1 MLEAAGLLVDAVVVD
16 EVEVEEAERSEVEEA
31 ELVEAGVLS
40 GRDEVKVDARM
51 RSSQEVLLLVVEVLS
66 LVPLKATTILR
77 LVGTVANWATEQG
90 TALVVVVLVAEVVA
104 VVVAVVVVTLVVVE
118 AVVVAE
124 VVVVVVASN

>member
-16 EVEVEEAERSEVEEA
+16 EVEVEEAGRSEVEEA

-51 RSSQEVLLLVVEVLS
+51 RSSQEVLLLVVEALS
-66 LVPLKATTILR
+66 LVPLKATRILR
-77 LVGTVANWATEQG
+77 LVGPVAKWATEQG
-90 TALVVVVLVAEVVA
+90 TALVVVELVAEVVA
-104 VVVAVVVVTLVVVE
+104 VVVVE
-118 AVVVAE
+118 AVVAAE

>member
-1 MLEAAGLLVDAVVVD
+1 MVAD
-16 EVEVEEAERSEVEEA
+16 EVEGEDAERSEVEEA

-66 LVPLKATTILR
+66 LVPLKATRILR
-77 LVGTVANWATEQG
+77 LVGTVAKWATEQG

-104 VVVAVVVVTLVVVE
+104 EVVAVVVATLVVVE
-118 AVVVAE
+118 AVVAAE